1 MQTTLPGRMGASSRR
16 SGSAHRSPVNS
27 TGPSIGYSVST
38 ATVAASTGAPAG
50 ASTAPTATVPAGVT
64 KRAMRTSRQPTR
76 GVPGRPLVAV
86 VPRVATMV
94 RMTPQSPTRGPL
106 IMLGALAALL
116 VLAGVL
122 PWLTGGSGAARGFAT
137 PLLLVGLFAW
147 YAALRAVRAEPAAPP
162 RPATGRDAG
171 PAGGCGGC
179 RCGAGG
185 CQGAAPSAA
194 Q

>member
-1 MQTTLPGRMGASSRR
+1 
-16 SGSAHRSPVNS
+16 
-27 TGPSIGYSVST
+27 
-38 ATVAASTGAPAG
+38 
-50 ASTAPTATVPAGVT
+50 
-64 KRAMRTSRQPTR
+64 
-76 GVPGRPLVAV
+76 
-86 VPRVATMV
+86 
-94 RMTPQSPTRGPL
+94 MTPQSPTRGPL

-137 PLLLVGLFAW
+137 PLLLVGRFAGH
-147 YAALRAVRAEPAAPP
+147 AALRAVRAEPAAPP
-162 RPATGRDAG
+162 RPTTRPATRPATGRDAG